1 MEINNVRERQINR
14 REIKAERVK
23 QKERGI
29 KIDKERKR
37 WKLTLVLRE
46 RQDEK

>member
-23 QKERGI
+23 QKER
-29 KIDKERKR
+29 E
-37 WKLTLVLRE
+37 VL
-46 RQDEK
+46 K